1 MEDEIKL
8 LDLNYSPKKVA
19 KWKLKNSKY
28 VEELQKFFD
37 KTSNIEDK
45 ELQYS
50 IVIQMLKC
58 DEILTNLSEK
68 LFKEYFDDG
77 YKKAKEE

>member
-58 DEILTNLSEK
+58 DEIFTNLSEK
-68 LFKEYFDDG
+68 LFKEYFDEG
-77 YKKAKEE
+77 CKKAKEE

>member
-58 DEILTNLSEK
+58 DKILKNLTEK
-68 LFKEYFDDG
+68 LFKEYFDEG